1 MIGRDLIAVKERL
14 PHGQFLP
21 WLEAEFGMSK
31 ITAQRFMGVAETY
44 GDKSFTVKHLSPT
57 ALYELAAP
65 RHLSKSV
72 RKSRR

>member
-1 MIGRDLIAVKERL
+1 
-14 PHGQFLP
+14 
-21 WLEAEFGMSK
+21 MSK

-65 RHLSKSV
+65 KTPLEV
-72 RKSRR
+72 RESGAGE